1 MTIKPVAITDH
12 LFRKTL
18 KLFLIT
24 IIFDGII
31 TLEYNS
37 LSAQTQNQQTNTPQT
52 PTRKKRNTIP
62 TPPPPETNEKG
73 DLKPDL
79 LERLQPGVNLNLG
92 AVLPVSKIGQYFGT
106 GFALHVTGDANLP
119 LPVIVD
125 AISFRGGL
133 ELGYNSLSV
142 SKEKGSLS
150 LIPVLLIVKTYYQIP
165 VTPSLPVTKL
175 LAPYIKLGY
184 GITRTA
190 INIPGVDITASSFD
204 STLRSGLGIEFDLKT
219 NPDIIINA
227 GFDYTLVFE
236 TSSGSFLG
244 FNAGAT
250 YRFNKGA
257 EQ

>member
-1 MTIKPVAITDH
+1 MKRISFSRTPH
-12 LFRKTL
+12 LLKKTF

-24 IIFDGII
+24 IIFEGITTI
-31 TLEYNS
+31 EYNS
-37 LSAQTQNQQTNTPQT
+37 LSAQIQNQQGNTQQAPV
-52 PTRKKRNTIP
+52 RKKRSTLP
-62 TPPPPETNEKG
+62 TPPAETNEKG

-79 LERLQPGVNLNLG
+79 LERLQPGINLNLG
-92 AVLPVSKIGQYFGT
+92 AVVPVSQIGQYFGT
-106 GFALHVTGDANLP
+106 GFGLHLTADANLP
-119 LPVIVD
+119 LPVLME

-142 SKEKGSLS
+142 TKETGSLS
-150 LIPVLLIVKTYYQIP
+150 LIPVLLILKTYYQIP

-184 GITRTA
+184 GITRAA
-190 INIPGVDITASSFD
+190 INIPGLNITASSFD

-250 YRFNKGA
+250 YRFNKGT